1 MLSFARS
8 ISSAALLGAALT
20 MGGCATVED
29 VKKAQ
34 ATADQAMSAAQA
46 AQQTANSA
54 QSQAQAAMSAAQ
66 AAQQSANQANSGM
79 SDLNSK
85 VQGVQ
90 QDVDTLKAKPRRRG
104 QRG

>member
-1 MLSFARS
+1 MHSFARTV
-8 ISSAALLGAALT
+8 SSAALLGAALT

-66 AAQQSANQANSGM
+66 AAQQAANQANSGV
-79 SDLNSK
+79 SNLNTQ

-90 QDVDTLKAKPRRRG
+90 QDMDNLKAKPRRRG